1 MSDKF
6 CWNCSHSFEHHR
18 HIEGICNFFSD
29 EEGACGCTQYEDA
42 EYLGHQR
49 KRDLYTLSD
58 RRRLS
63 ARRADRK

>member
-1 MSDKF
+1 MADNL
-6 CWNCSHSFEHHR
+6 CWNCGHSFEHHSR
-18 HIEGICNFFSD
+18 IEGSCTF
-29 EEGACGCTQYEDA
+29 EGAAGRCDCAAYEDA

-63 ARRADRK
+63 ARRAAK